1 MDLPGAIALAQRARG
16 PRRRP
21 STGWGSLTPTEQSVV
36 ELAAQGLSNPEIAAR
51 LYISRGTVKTH
62 LAYVYAKLGA
72 ANRTDL
78 TRLATLRDQLR

>member
-1 MDLPGAIALAQRARG
+1 MNLPDAIALAQRSRG

-21 STGWGSLTPTEQSVV
+21 ATGWESLTPTENSVV
-36 ELAAQGLSNPEIAAR
+36 ELAVQGLSNPDIAAR

-62 LAYVYAKLGA
+62 LAHIYAKLGA

-78 TRLATLRDQLR
+78 TRLALLRDQGH